1 MWRRWRSGGFA
12 AAVAAAIVVAGI
24 VAIVSGLGGAPREGL
39 SAWGGRA
46 SFAAA
51 PRGSSF
57 DDLALGRRPG
67 EVVVAVTRDAA
78 DLEPQRL
85 YVVAL
90 RSGRIRPLRVPVS
103 RRCGAHSDQFPH
115 RLDDGRL
122 AFVRYCFGRVGSP
135 VGKSVRLL
143 VFDEATRQLRRF
155 VPYQLPFFVGRF
167 AIGRNGRGV
176 INDGRGLS
184 ERLQWLKPARLQP
197 LKTSSTRVGDPAWS
211 PDGTRL
217 AVATTDERDAPWAAP
232 VRWSLRL
239 LARDGKPVRKLLERV
254 ADPSRPSWSPDG
266 RRIALRMTWNETPGL
281 FVLDLADS
289 RVRLVRRGATFAEVL
304 WARDGKSLYA
314 TVSRARAARQP
325 GLYEIDVR

>member
-1 MWRRWRSGGFA
+1 MFV
-12 AAVAAAIVVAGI
+12 AAVVAAGI
-24 VAIVSGLGGAPREGL
+24 AAVVLLPQGRPPVFARVSASSALFVGAPPG
-39 SAWGGRA
+39 W
-46 SFAAA
+46 
-51 PRGSSF
+51 SF
-57 DDLALGRRPG
+57 DDLAPGRHRG
-67 EVVVAVTRDAA
+67 EVVVAATDRTAG
-78 DLEPQRL
+78 LEPQRL
-85 YVVAL
+85 FVVQVPS
-90 RSGRIRPLRVPVS
+90 RRIRRLPIPVS
-103 RRCGAHSDQFPH
+103 RRCGAYSDQFPQ
-115 RLDDGRL
+115 RLHDGRL
-122 AFVRYCFGRVGSP
+122 AFVRYCLGRVGSP
-135 VGKSVRLL
+135 VGRSVRLL
-143 VFDEATRQLRRF
+143 VLDEATHRLRRF
-155 VPYQLPFFVGRF
+155 VPYQLPFFVRRF
-167 AIGRNGRGV
+167 AISRGGRGV

-184 ERLQWLKPARLQP
+184 ERLQWLRPAKLQAVRG
-197 LKTSSTRVGDPAWS
+197 SWTRVGDPAWS